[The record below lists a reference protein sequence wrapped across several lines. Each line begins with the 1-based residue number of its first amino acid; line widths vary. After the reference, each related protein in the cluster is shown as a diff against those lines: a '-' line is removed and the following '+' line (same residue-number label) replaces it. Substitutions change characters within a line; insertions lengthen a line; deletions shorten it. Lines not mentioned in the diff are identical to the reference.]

1 MSEDKYSEPTV
12 QESKSFHSRSVFA
25 PIILITAGIFFLL
38 DNLNALP
45 PLNWLTALQ
54 FWPLL
59 LIFIGINVLVVQI
72 RPPVGTLLSLLTAL
86 AAVGVFGY
94 LLLSNGNDLSDRFG
108 ITLPATE
115 VVDES
120 FAVSTDDVVA
130 AEIRLDLSN
139 YPSIITSMPAE
150 NQLVSGT
157 IRSVGGLVL
166 DSELSQNGQ
175 ANIQIQ
181 EKPVMNFNFRPM
193 RLADIENSW
202 EIYFNRETPTD
213 LMIDVGNGYANIQ
226 IADLNLTRLVL
237 IGGNGALD
245 AALPDGHY
253 DITVDGAN
261 GRIELT
267 LPSAGRQEIEVEGGN
282 GGINLALP
290 ESMEAR
296 VQFDK
301 GRGAIDVDSRFNLM
315 SGDRDRGVYQ
325 T

>member
-1 MSEDKYSEPTV
+1 
-12 QESKSFHSRSVFA
+12 
-25 PIILITAGIFFLL
+25 
-38 DNLNALP
+38 
-45 PLNWLTALQ
+45 
-54 FWPLL
+54 
-59 LIFIGINVLVVQI
+59 
-72 RPPVGTLLSLLTAL
+72 
-86 AAVGVFGY
+86 

-130 AEIRLDLSN
+130 AEIRLELSN

-267 LPSAGRQEIEVEGGN
+267 LPSAGRQEIEVEGATEASIWRFRSRWKRGCSSTKAA
-282 GGINLALP
+282 AL
-290 ESMEAR
+290 SM
-296 VQFDK
+296 
-301 GRGAIDVDSRFNLM
+301 
-315 SGDRDRGVYQ
+315 
-325 T
+325 